1 LMFYPGLKPDLLP
14 KVGDRQRGPMRMRT
28 QADRLSTNMALRGG
42 AVRVISRHFYKFTS
56 LGGDRLLSENVS
68 SKPETSKAPETASDD
83 LIYTQEHFALKESL
97 RKIIDQ
103 EINPHVEQWETEG
116 NFPAHKIFKILGSA
130 GFLGVNKPVVIVSQR
145 KQERWR
151 GNREEYGGL
160 GLDFSYSIAVSEE
173 LGHIRCG
180 GVPMAIGVQTDMATP
195 ALARMCS
202 TICPALMLFCHHSG
216 CRVWFGRANEL
227 KKEFLLPSIMGDKV
241 ACLGV
246 SEVGAGSDVSQL
258 LKDHLEIQ
266 WCWKMI
272 EEPEIRQFNNHLGAD
287 ILSGEKGGMMNV
299 TDCIKTKAVRD
310 GDEYVINGGKMWT
323 TNGTQADWMCLLA
336 NTSDGPPHRNKS
348 LICLPMNLPGVNI
361 ARKIDKLGMW
371 SSDTAEVFFDDVRVP
386 CKNVIGQEG
395 MGFTYQ
401 MLQFQ
406 EERLWAVANIVTTMD
421 IIIQETI
428 QYTRQRKIFKQP
440 VLYHQS
446 VHFRLAELQT
456 EVELLRSLLYR
467 ATALYI
473 KGNDVTKLASMAK
486 LKGGRLARELSD
498 SCLQY
503 WGGMGFTSDVLVSRF
518 YRDSRLLSIGAGAD
532 EVMLGIISKYMDTL
546 PRK

>member
-1 LMFYPGLKPDLLP
+1 MPVINVEDLTDKDKAVMEVNQLKIEVKLERWLTS
-14 KVGDRQRGPMRMRT
+14 KCCEEIKEYI
-28 QADRLSTNMALRGG
+28 QAGVEEDILVKGIAEDKNPFKEKG
-42 AVRVISRHFYKFTS
+42 VRW
-56 LGGDRLLSENVS
+56 LSENVS
-68 SKPETSKAPETASDD
+68 SKPVTSSASETTGDH
-83 LIYTQEHFALKESL
+83 LIYTAEHFALKESL

-103 EINPHVEQWETEG
+103 EINPYVDQWEAERT
-116 NFPAHKIFKILGSA
+116 FPAHKIFKILGSA
-130 GFLGVNKPVVIVSQR
+130 GFLGVNKPV
-145 KQERWR
+145 
-151 GNREEYGGL
+151 EYGGL
-160 GLDFSYSIAVSEE
+160 GLDFSYSVAVAEE
-173 LGHIRCG
+173 LGNIRCG
-180 GVPMAIGVQTDMATP
+180 GVPMAIGVQSDMATP
-195 ALARMCS
+195 ALAR
-202 TICPALMLFCHHSG
+202 
-216 CRVWFGRANEL
+216 FGSAEL

-246 SEVGAGSDVSQL
+246 SEVGAGSDVS
-258 LKDHLEIQ
+258 
-266 WCWKMI
+266 
-272 EEPEIRQFNNHLGAD
+272 
-287 ILSGEKGGMMNV
+287 S
-299 TDCIKTKAVRD
+299 IKTKAVRQ

-348 LICLPMNLPGVNI
+348 LFCLPMNLPGVQI

-371 SSDTAEVFFDDVRVP
+371 SSDTAEVFFDDVRIP
-386 CKNVIGQEG
+386 CNNIIGQEG

-406 EERLWAVANIVTTMD
+406 EERLWAVANVLTVMD
-421 IIIQETI
+421 NIIQETI

-440 VLYHQS
+440 VLYHQT

-456 EVELLRSLLYR
+456 EVELLRSLLHR

-486 LKGGRLARELSD
+486 LKGGRLVRELSD
-498 SCLQY
+498 SCLQF
-503 WGGMGFTSDVLVSRF
+503 WGGMGFTSDVLVTRV
-518 YRDSRLLSIGAGAD
+518 YRDTRLMSIGGGAD

>member
-1 LMFYPGLKPDLLP
+1 
-14 KVGDRQRGPMRMRT
+14 
-28 QADRLSTNMALRGG
+28 MALRGG
-42 AVRVISRHFYKFTS
+42 ALRVNLLVNSSSFYKFTS
-56 LGGDRLLSENVS
+56 FVGVRSFSEKVS
-68 SKPETSKAPETASDD
+68 SSPVTSSAPETTGDH

-103 EINPHVEQWETEG
+103 EINPHVDQWEAEET
-116 NFPAHKIFKILGSA
+116 FPAHKIFKILGSA
-130 GFLGVNKPVVIVSQR
+130 GFLGVNKPV
-145 KQERWR
+145 
-151 GNREEYGGL
+151 EYGGL
-160 GLDFSYSIAVSEE
+160 GLDFSYNVAVSEE
-173 LGHIRCG
+173 LGNIRCG

-195 ALARMCS
+195 ALAR
-202 TICPALMLFCHHSG
+202 
-216 CRVWFGRANEL
+216 FGSAEL
-227 KKEFLLPSIMGDKV
+227 KKEFLIPSIMGDKV

-246 SEVGAGSDVSQL
+246 SEVGAGSDVSS
-258 LKDHLEIQ
+258 I
-266 WCWKMI
+266 I
-272 EEPEIRQFNNHLGAD
+272 
-287 ILSGEKGGMMNV
+287 
-299 TDCIKTKAVRD
+299 TKAVRK

-348 LICLPMNLPGVNI
+348 LICLPMNLPGVHI
-361 ARKIDKLGMW
+361 ARKIDKIGMK

-386 CKNVIGQEG
+386 CKNLIGQEG

-406 EERLWAVANIVTTMD
+406 EERLWAVANILTTMD
-421 IIIQETI
+421 NVIQETI

-440 VLYHQS
+440 VLYHQA

-503 WGGMGFTSDVLVSRF
+503 WGGMGFTSEVLVSRF
-518 YRDSRLLSIGAGAD
+518 YRDSRLMSIGGGAD
-532 EVMLGIISKYMDTL
+532 EVMLGIIAKYMDTM